1 MGAKDGCG
9 GRGEESGRRMNYS
22 LGYGKGAA
30 GLSFELGTIT
40 RDQKVFKSS
49 GEELSV
55 CVESAIRTLLKE
67 QPELFDKLSSFD
79 WSTVE
84 AVPNADGTIAICDR
98 DNHDTVRLLLPEAL
112 TLQTLRDTYTQLAQR
127 ASANSD
133 AIRQLQETIDGVA
146 DALDAI

>member
-1 MGAKDGCG
+1 
-9 GRGEESGRRMNYS
+9 MNYS
-22 LGYGKGAA
+22 LGYGKGAD
-30 GLSFELGTIT
+30 GLSFSLGMIT
-40 RDQKVFKSS
+40 RDQKVFKPS

-84 AVPNADGTIAICDR
+84 AVANTDGTIAICDR

-112 TLQTLRDTYTQLAQR
+112 TLQTLRD
-127 ASANSD
+127 
-133 AIRQLQETIDGVA
+133 AIRQIQETIDGVA

>member
-1 MGAKDGCG
+1 MGAKDGCC
-9 GRGEESGRRMNYS
+9 GRGEGGKQNVNYS
-22 LGYGKGAA
+22 
-30 GLSFELGTIT
+30 LGTIT
-40 RDQKVFKSS
+40 RDQKIF
-49 GEELSV
+49 EF
-55 CVESAIRTLLKE
+55 SAADATACMDAVVRTLMRE
-67 QPELFDKLSSFD
+67 QPEFFDGLITLD

-84 AVPNADGTIAICDR
+84 AVANADGTISICDK

-133 AIRQLQETIDGVA
+133 AIRQIQETIDGVA